1 GSEKPGDAIS
11 ERFLYPVAHR
21 LVAKCD
27 AVLRLPGAFSEAD
40 RDVEIAREHGLEVY
54 FSLADVPQG

>member
-1 GSEKPGDAIS
+1 M
-11 ERFLYPVAHR
+11 AHR

-27 AVLRLPGAFSEAD
+27 AVLRLPGASSGAD

-54 FSLADVPQG
+54 FSLADVPQA